1 MSSKSDKDKQKQI
14 QDKCQALLNGMLRD
28 EDNKYCV
35 DCDSKGEH
43 IQALVRSQTSVVL
56 IKCKSDS

>member
-35 DCDSKGEH
+35 DCDSKGELFRNSYVANV
-43 IQALVRSQTSVVL
+43 IRVGVVISIL
-56 IKCKSDS
+56 R